1 MVIYYKH
8 SKQINK
14 TFDLFTS
21 PEKWLFYKK
30 NCPNVLL
37 SLERDR
43 TNFNNSVE
51 DTSYKLRVTEV
62 IVHKMKTRYFL
73 FNMSRLTL
81 RFGKIF
87 KHTKLLFFSYHQTTN
102 IKKTFIGYF
111 LIIVSFSRI
120 NFFQKKIVERA
131 INPCGL
137 KFFLEFFL
145 SPKNNL

>member
-30 NCPNVLL
+30 NCTNVLL

-81 RFGKIF
+81 RFGKII
-87 KHTKLLFFSYHQTTN
+87 KHTKLFFFSSQTTN
-102 IKKTFIGYF
+102 IKKIFIAYF

-120 NFFQKKIVERA
+120 SFFKKKYPEEGYQSMWPKV
-131 INPCGL
+131 
-137 KFFLEFFL
+137 FLEVLSFF
-145 SPKNNL
+145 